1 MKVTIENET
10 EHLNTVKNETVTVVE
25 PTLAKDDRIFLLAI
39 PDFLYKT
46 LRANKISLR
55 NIVSDSCGCNTVIKD
70 KLRETFTN
78 RDFSMLVAA
87 QEILKETLKNT
98 DGTLETEIDYSTYEN
113 TYNSDK
119 SQDVIELSEILSNN
133 NEINMSTT
141 DNVTNRQDFTIEVCE
156 NIVFIILKSGFTNY
170 ILKNQLS
177 FKNVF
182 MEIMIEELFKYFGER
197 RVINNWIF

>member
-10 EHLNTVKNETVTVVE
+10 EHLNTVKNETVAE

-55 NIVSDSCGCNTVIKD
+55 NIVSDSCGCNTVIID

-119 SQDVIELSEILSNN
+119 
-133 NEINMSTT
+133 
-141 DNVTNRQDFTIEVCE
+141 
-156 NIVFIILKSGFTNY
+156 
-170 ILKNQLS
+170 
-177 FKNVF
+177 
-182 MEIMIEELFKYFGER
+182 
-197 RVINNWIF
+197 

>member
-1 MKVTIENET
+1 MKVTINNET
-10 EHLNTVKNETVTVVE
+10 EHLKPDTSEREELV
-25 PTLAKDDRIFLLAI
+25 KDDRIFLFAI

-46 LRANKISLR
+46 LRANKLTLS
-55 NIVSDSCGCNTVIKD
+55 NIVSESGGFSTNILK

-78 RDFSMLVAA
+78 RDFSMLVAG
-87 QEILKETLKNT
+87 QELLNEVLKNS
-98 DGTLETEIDYSTYEN
+98 DGTLENDIYYDVYDN

-119 SQDVIELSEILSNN
+119 SKDVIELTEILSNN

-170 ILKNQLS
+170 ILKNELS
-177 FKNVF
+177 YKNVF
-182 MEIMIEELFKYFGER
+182 MEILIEELFKYFGER
-197 RVINNWIF
+197 RVINKWKF